1 MARIIGSLSTSH
13 IPAIGNAIAKKQ
25 QNEPYWKPFF
35 DAWPPVREW
44 LAKEKPDVIV
54 FFYNDH
60 GLNFFLDKMPTFAVG
75 ACAEYVSEDE
85 GWGIPTIPSIKG
97 DQKLSWQIINGIV
110 ADGFDPVMCQEMAVD
125 HAITNPMLLMYPDS
139 NWPAKIVPIAINSIQ
154 HPLPGPKRCYDLGRA
169 VGKAIEAY
177 PEDIKVL
184 LIGSG
189 GLSHQLDGS
198 RAGFINKPFDQECL
212 EAMVTGVEP
221 LLKYSALD
229 VVEKAG
235 AQGVELMCW
244 IAARAA
250 MQGQVKEVSRT
261 YHIPIS
267 NTAAAVQLLSHTPA
281 VATARAA

>member
-13 IPAIGNAIAKKQ
+13 VPAIGNAIVRKQ

-35 DAWPPVREW
+35 DAWPPVRGW
-44 LAKEKPDVIV
+44 LAQHRPDVIV

-75 ACAEYVSEDE
+75 AAAEYGSEDE
-85 GWGIPTIPSIKG
+85 GWGLPTVPTFKG
-97 DQKLSWQIINGIV
+97 DPKLSWHIINGIV
-110 ADGFDPVMCQEMAVD
+110 ADGFDPVMCQEMVVD
-125 HAITNPMLLMYPDS
+125 HAICNPMLLMYPDS
-139 NWPAKIVPIAINSIQ
+139 VWPARIVPIAINSIQ

-169 VGKAIEAY
+169 VGRAIESY
-177 PEDIKVL
+177 PGDEKVL

-189 GLSHQLDGS
+189 GLSHQLDGE
-198 RAGFINKPFDQECL
+198 RAGFINKAFDQECL
-212 EAMVTGVEP
+212 DAMVTGIEP
-221 LLKYSALD
+221 LLKNSALD

-250 MQGQVKEVSRT
+250 MQGQVTEVGRT

-267 NTAAAVQLLSHTPA
+267 NTAAAVQLLSHGQA
-281 VATARAA
+281 VETKAA